1 MQDKLLLAAIRS
13 NARMKMADLAA
24 ILDSSEEAVSERLSD
39 LEKRNIIRGYHT
51 VINWDETNENIVT
64 ALIEIKAT
72 PEREYGYD
80 RIASRIY
87 KYQEVETMYLLSGD
101 YDFVCIVNGHTM
113 QEVANFV
120 ASRLACI
127 SGVTDTKTTFVL
139 KPYKISGIQLI
150 EDEDGKDTRLVVSL

>member
-1 MQDKLLLAAIRS
+1 MKDKLLLSAMRS
-13 NARMKMADLAA
+13 NARIKMTDLAA
-24 ILDSSEEAVSERLSD
+24 ILDESQEAVASRLSD
-39 LEKRNIIRGYHT
+39 LERRHIICGYHT
-51 VINWDETNENIVT
+51 VINWDKTNEDIVT

-87 KYQEVETMYLLSGD
+87 KFQEVETMYLLSGQ

-113 QEVANFV
+113 QQVANFV

-127 SGVTDTKTTFVL
+127 AGVTGTKTTFVL
-139 KPYKISGIQLI
+139 KPYKISDVQMV
-150 EDEDGKDTRLVVSL
+150 EDEDGKSTRLAVTP